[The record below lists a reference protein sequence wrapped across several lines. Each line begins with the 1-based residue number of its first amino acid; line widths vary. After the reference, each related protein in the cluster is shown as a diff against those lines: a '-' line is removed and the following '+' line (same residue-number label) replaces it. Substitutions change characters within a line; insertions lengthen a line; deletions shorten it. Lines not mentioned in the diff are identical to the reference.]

1 VPRILVAV
9 DGSKPAERAVRHII
23 GLAAAGMNLRVLLV
37 NVQLEW
43 APARSEEEK
52 DEGRRLHAEAA
63 EQATRRARALLEA
76 ARVPYESVMRVGDEA
91 QTIVALA
98 RAKNCRQIVMGMRG
112 RGAIAR
118 VVLGSV
124 SLKTLQLAELPVT
137 IVK

>member
-1 VPRILVAV
+1 MHRVLIAV
-9 DGSKPAERAVRHII
+9 DGSKPAERAVRHVI
-23 GLAAAGMNLRVLLV
+23 GTAAAGMKQQVLLL

-43 APARSEEEK
+43 APARSKEEK

-63 EQATRRARALLEA
+63 DQATRRARALLEA
-76 ARVPYESVMRVGDEA
+76 AGLPYESAMRVGDEA
-91 QTIVALA
+91 GEIAALA
-98 RAKNCRQIVMGMRG
+98 RARKCSQIVMGMRG

-124 SLKTLQLAELPVT
+124 SLKTLRLAEVPVT